1 MERTGTDDSSF
12 DSAEETL
19 LHITVEAR
27 EILHQWPA
35 DMRHPSLA
43 ALVMVTCA
51 AKAAPNAARMN
62 GEEEPARQM
71 DDVARGVIQTVMDY
85 INGKDDIPDAFRNA
99 FK

>member
-27 EILHQWPA
+27 EILHRWPA
-35 DMRHPSLA
+35 DTRHPSMA
-43 ALVMVTCA
+43 ALVMVMCA
-51 AKAAPNAARMN
+51 AQAAPDAARAH

-71 DDVARGVIQTVMDY
+71 DDVARGVIQTVLDY
-85 INGKDDIPDAFRNA
+85 INGKDGIPDAFRDA